1 MIKNG
6 ERGVRSERR
15 VVSLRK
21 LQANRQNALRS
32 TGPRTARGREYSRR
46 NALKHGLFAMDVFLW
61 NGAKRESQQQYQE
74 LLTRLAEDYQPVGA
88 AEQLEV
94 ERIAAC
100 WWKLGRAWR
109 YENAEISIGQMEI
122 EERRQRVINSQK
134 LSAGEQARLESLRTA
149 KTEIESA
156 GSISDELME
165 KMFAFD
171 PECRKQWDFLEELT
185 KEKLAEVLRNVMSV
199 PLSATREFATD
210 PANRLL
216 MTTHVAIYILEHKGE
231 LSLQGVLETAHDRV
245 AIPKAEALD
254 RLLRAESAAE
264 RNLGRAIDR
273 LERSQRRRKGEALP
287 PPVSIRL
294 TR

>member
-1 MIKNG
+1 
-6 ERGVRSERR
+6 V
-15 VVSLRK
+15 
-21 LQANRQNALRS
+21 
-32 TGPRTARGREYSRR
+32 GP
-46 NALKHGLFAMDVFLW
+46 
-61 NGAKRESQQQYQE
+61 AKRENWQQYQK
-74 LLTRLAEDYQPVGA
+74 LQTRLADYYQPVGA
-88 AEQLEV
+88 AEELEV

-109 YENAEISIGQMEI
+109 YENAEISLGQMEL
-122 EERRQRVINSQK
+122 EERRQRVIDSQK
-134 LSAGEQARLESLRTA
+134 LSAEEQARLDSLRTA

-165 KMFAFD
+165 KMFAAFD
-171 PECRKQWDFLEELT
+171 PGFRKQWDFLEELT
-185 KEKLAEVLRNVMSV
+185 KEKLAEAITNVMSV
-199 PLSATREFATD
+199 PLSAAKEFATD

-216 MTTHVAIYILEHKGE
+216 ITTHVAIYILEHKGE
-231 LSLQGVLETAHDRV
+231 LSLQGVLEAAHDRV

-273 LERSQRRRKGEALP
+273 LERLQRRRKGEAVP
-287 PPVSIRL
+287 PPVSVRL